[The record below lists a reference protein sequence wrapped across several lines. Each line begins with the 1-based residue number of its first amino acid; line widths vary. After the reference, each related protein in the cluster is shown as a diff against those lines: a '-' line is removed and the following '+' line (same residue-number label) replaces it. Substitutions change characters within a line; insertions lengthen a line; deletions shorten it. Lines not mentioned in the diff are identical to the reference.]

1 MHGRLVWTTL
11 VAAAA
16 GWGRL
21 EAQVPGRI
29 AFDSAAYAWEAG
41 RYPEALERL
50 RRLLA
55 GPARDTLLEPIA
67 LLTRTPFRDTPPRSR
82 RTAPRPAI

>member
-1 MHGRLVWTTL
+1 MHGQLVWTTL

-50 RRLLA
+50 QRLLA

-67 LLTRTPFRDTPPRSR
+67 LLTGELYRTREL
-82 RTAPRPAI
+82 APSGAPSCWI